1 MGSSVSRYFDL
12 ALTVSG
18 SPVNAVYYP
27 SWKLY
32 DGKPPSIV
40 QAEVVTHV
48 YYAFV
53 GVHENGTL
61 RSLDEYADFEAPIGD
76 YEGCIDALGG
86 LKKRNPSIKTLV
98 SLGGAKASDEFPAL
112 AASEESRQEL
122 ASSVREFCDRH
133 GFDGVDGEYH
143 CLLRYTHIH
152 THTAVDWEHPETPEQ
167 GRDFI
172 KLLGALRSALPPEA
186 DYLVTAALP
195 TTANVLD
202 NVDLWE
208 AARALDLLNLMAYD
222 FTGDWTRLSGHQAQL
237 WPPTGVEHRAG
248 GVAAAAAAAAT
259 KKTKKRGED
268 GDDDADLRLSGAGGV
283 EYASR
288 EGVPASKIVLGVP
301 AYARY
306 FPGAEGYGETFDAS
320 RSDEVDYCD
329 VLNGSS
335 STSVVITSSPSS
347 SSAASGARTRTREE
361 GTETKGPGSTVVEI
375 AVDAE
380 AVAASF
386 VDRRPGGR
394 GFVSLDVPETVA
406 MKAGYAKCMGL
417 GGLFYWHGAGDR
429 TGDESLTDEFPAG

>member
-1 MGSSVSRYFDL
+1 MGSCCSRYFDL
-12 ALTVSG
+12 ALASAP
-18 SPVNAVYYP
+18 PVNAVYYP

-32 DGKPPSIV
+32 DGKPPSVV

-98 SLGGAKASDEFPAL
+98 SLGGAEASSEFPAL

-122 ASSVREFCDRH
+122 ASSVRDFCDRH
-133 GFDGVDGEYH
+133 GLDGVD
-143 CLLRYTHIH
+143 
-152 THTAVDWEHPETPEQ
+152 VDWEHPQTPEQ
-167 GRDFI
+167 GRNFI
-172 KLLGALRSALPPEA
+172 KLLLALRAALPSTSA
-186 DYLVTAALP
+186 YLVTAALP
-195 TTANVLD
+195 TTTDVLD

-222 FTGDWTRLSGHQAQL
+222 FTGDWTKLSGNQAQL
-237 WPPTGVEHRAG
+237 WAPVGREQ
-248 GVAAAAAAAAT
+248 VAVA
-259 KKTKKRGED
+259 RR
-268 GDDDADLRLSGAGGV
+268 DADLRLSGAGGV
-283 EYASR
+283 EHVWQS
-288 EGVPASKIVLGVP
+288 GVPTRKIVLGVP

-306 FPGAEGYGETFDAS
+306 FPGAEGYGETFNTS
-320 RSDEVDYCD
+320 RSDEIDYCD

-335 STSVVITSSPSS
+335 SSTFTVTSTSTSTSTKKKKKKKRKAEAKAGAG
-347 SSAASGARTRTREE
+347 AAAVGVKAQ
-361 GTETKGPGSTVVEI
+361 VQV

-386 VDRRPGGR
+386 VDSLPGGR
-394 GFVSLDVPETVA
+394 GFVSLDVPQTVA

-417 GGLFYWHGAGDR
+417 GGLFYWHGAGDK
-429 TGDESLTDEFPAG
+429 TGNESLVGTGYRVLMAQ

>member
-1 MGSSVSRYFDL
+1 MGSCCSRYFDL
-12 ALTVSG
+12 ALASAP
-18 SPVNAVYYP
+18 PVNAVYYP

-32 DGKPPSIV
+32 DGKPPSVV

-98 SLGGAKASDEFPAL
+98 SLGGAEASSEFPAL

-122 ASSVREFCDRH
+122 ASSVRDFCDRH
-133 GFDGVDGEYH
+133 GLDGVD
-143 CLLRYTHIH
+143 
-152 THTAVDWEHPETPEQ
+152 VDWEHPQTPEQ
-167 GRDFI
+167 GRNFI
-172 KLLGALRSALPPEA
+172 KLLLALRAALPSTSA
-186 DYLVTAALP
+186 YLVTAALP
-195 TTANVLD
+195 TTTDVLD

-222 FTGDWTRLSGHQAQL
+222 FTGDWTKLSGNQAQL
-237 WPPTGVEHRAG
+237 WPPVGREQ
-248 GVAAAAAAAAT
+248 VAVA
-259 KKTKKRGED
+259 RR
-268 GDDDADLRLSGAGGV
+268 DADLRLSGAGGV
-283 EYASR
+283 EHVWQS
-288 EGVPASKIVLGVP
+288 GVPTRKIVLGVP

-306 FPGAEGYGETFDAS
+306 FPGAEGYGETFNTS
-320 RSDEVDYCD
+320 RSDEIDYCD

-335 STSVVITSSPSS
+335 SSTFTVTSTSTSTSTKKKKKKKRKAEAKAGAG
-347 SSAASGARTRTREE
+347 AAAVGVKAQ
-361 GTETKGPGSTVVEI
+361 VQV

-386 VDRRPGGR
+386 VDSLPGGR
-394 GFVSLDVPETVA
+394 GFVSLDVPQTVA

-417 GGLFYWHGAGDR
+417 GGLFYWHGAGDK
-429 TGDESLTDEFPAG
+429 TGNESLVGTGYRVLMAQ